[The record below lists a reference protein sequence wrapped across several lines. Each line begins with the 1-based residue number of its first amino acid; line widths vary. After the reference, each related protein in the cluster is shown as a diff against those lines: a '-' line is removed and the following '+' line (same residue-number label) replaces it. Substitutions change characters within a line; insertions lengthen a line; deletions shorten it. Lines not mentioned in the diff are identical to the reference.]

1 MDTAA
6 VERMRRA
13 SLSQRDHFLEIPAL
27 IVPCYDLSEQR
38 KASRRRPGRLT
49 SALAPLG
56 WRDWRPAPLTGGSGA
71 RSRGDPDNDPL
82 AFEAESGGRSGFPA
96 SADLRDHP
104 GRLTLGPFGPVRR
117 RPASEAIHREA
128 W

>member
-56 WRDWRPAPLTGGSGA
+56 WRRLASSTSYWRL
-71 RSRGDPDNDPL
+71 
-82 AFEAESGGRSGFPA
+82 GRSV
-96 SADLRDHP
+96 S
-104 GRLTLGPFGPVRR
+104 GRP
-117 RPASEAIHREA
+117 
-128 W
+128 